1 MVVKEGS
8 PSDNVYLIKQGEFL
22 VVKEKLKIQSIKT
35 YLVKI
40 HVHGLVRKMLMKL
53 VIGKGLVHILIIE
66 KQVTLLKLK
75 VDMMVIIIL
84 AQTLLLPSVK
94 I

>member
-1 MVVKEGS
+1 MVNKHKDITRLLLLNMEEG
-8 PSDNVYLIKQGEFL
+8 II
-22 VVKEKLKIQSIKT
+22 VKEKLKIQSIKT